1 MIAPFIGWRYV
12 SFLMFISKFR
22 CKTLPTIY
30 LHIGF
35 NKTGT
40 TSIQKYFYDNK
51 NVLFKNGILYPDVGL
66 INSAHYGISTSV
78 GFYNNPVRN
87 GWSFD
92 LKRLRK
98 SLCNQITEDIHS
110 IILSS
115 EDFILDRDFKSLRYF
130 LKGFPT
136 KIIVYLRRHD
146 YWWMSAYA
154 QAVKMKVNP
163 PWGLGIQSYINFNK
177 KNNISYGNYRYLVE
191 RWASEFGEEN
201 IIVRP
206 YENLQN
212 SPNIAFD
219 FLSCVS
225 ELKDLDDFPIMA
237 INKNVSLP
245 SRAIQFLDII
255 QRMDVDVS
263 VREKLIWHV
272 CNATYFDYQNLSLL
286 SGKIRYSIVDEN
298 MADYDFLARKYLKRE
313 SGLFYDVMPD
323 PDDNDVQRWPSN
335 MEFGEVLIKAMNS
348 DVNFSFNV

>member
-51 NVLFKNGILYPDVGL
+51 NILLKSGILYPDVGL

-78 GFYNNPVRN
+78 GFYNNPIRSD
-87 GWSFD
+87 WSFD

-98 SLCNQITEDIHS
+98 NLCDEITKDIHS

-130 LKGFPT
+130 LKGFST

-201 IIVRP
+201 IIIRP

-225 ELKDLDDFPIMA
+225 ELKNLDDFPIMA

-263 VREKLIWHV
+263 VRKKLIWHV
-272 CNATYFDYQNLSLL
+272 CNDTYSNHQNLSLL
-286 SGKIRYSIVDEN
+286 SGKVRCNIIDEN
-298 MADYDFLARKYLKRE
+298 MDDYNFLARKYLKRDN
-313 SGLFYDVMPD
+313 GLFFDALPD
-323 PDDNDVQRWPSN
+323 LGDDNIQGWPSN
-335 MEFGEVLIKAMNS
+335 IEVAEMVAKTFCRDI
-348 DVNFSFNV
+348 